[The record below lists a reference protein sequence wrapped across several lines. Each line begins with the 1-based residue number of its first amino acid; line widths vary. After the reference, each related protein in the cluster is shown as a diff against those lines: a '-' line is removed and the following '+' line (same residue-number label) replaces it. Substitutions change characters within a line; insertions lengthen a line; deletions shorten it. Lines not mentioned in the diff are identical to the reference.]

1 MWVTLLDMA
10 SVRTT
15 SQYVLVVSLTLSIGF
30 LPLAKLPILSWL
42 GGSQFRKFCVICMI
56 ILSATVWITCW
67 TQQEPIREK
76 RGVEKRYDRPAR
88 DRQSLLIIV
97 FYRTSMADIV
107 KNIWHAIL
115 HLPRPV
121 RRVCYVQL
129 FAFMGW

>member
-1 MWVTLLDMA
+1 MV
-10 SVRTT
+10 
-15 SQYVLVVSLTLSIGF
+15 
-30 LPLAKLPILSWL
+30 
-42 GGSQFRKFCVICMI
+42 

-76 RGVEKRYDRPAR
+76 RGVEKRYGTRMRAS
-88 DRQSLLIIV
+88 QSLLIIV
-97 FYRTSMADIV
+97 CYRNSMVDIV
-107 KNIWHAIL
+107 KNIWHTIL